1 MESTSFSFDATKRS
15 SIELM
20 LRVDDL
26 CSSSPFK
33 RTMVNVRLSPPCS
46 LTIPLACFVI
56 CSRCRRRSTC
66 LADASP
72 SSLGSAGRSSWAHSD
87 WRESVL
93 YLSCLMKLSRSRCNS
108 LFCCRL
114 LVWTMCCNTAVSI
127 FLTEYVLF
135 ELVRSLRRLENCIS
149 TKRWTS
155 LASWLCHS
163 SRTASRLSLMRVL
176 MPAKLACSKER
187 LSILELSATVSRW
200 AACFRKYSSNLP
212 SMSIRLRWL
221 ALTKKCREKR
231 FCRGRIT
238 SDVTKLSLKL
248 AMEARPAAPPAAV
261 PAVSP
266 LPISWSTC
274 SITRSTTASSIA
286 SSTAWS

>member
-127 FLTEYVLF
+127 FLTEYGLVFF
-135 ELVRSLRRLENCIS
+135 ELARSFRRIVSCLS
-149 TKRWTS
+149 TKAQMSSAS
-155 LASWLCHS
+155 LLRHS
-163 SRTASRLSLMRVL
+163 SRTSSRLSLMSSLISAKVVHSELLFRIFVL
-176 MPAKLACSKER
+176 RATDCS
-187 LSILELSATVSRW
+187 W
-200 AACFRKYSSNLP
+200 AAS
-212 SMSIRLRWL
+212 
-221 ALTKKCREKR
+221 
-231 FCRGRIT
+231 FCR
-238 SDVTKLSLKL
+238 
-248 AMEARPAAPPAAV
+248 
-261 PAVSP
+261 
-266 LPISWSTC
+266 
-274 SITRSTTASSIA
+274 
-286 SSTAWS
+286 